1 MKDCIIYHACMV
13 KTTLYLPD
21 DLKHEVERT
30 ARERGLSEAEFLR
43 RAIRAAVSHD
53 QVPEPEVG
61 FLDSGRKPGEPGM
74 ARRVDELLDET
85 GFGEW

>member
-1 MKDCIIYHACMV
+1 MKGGIIYPTRMV

-21 DLKHEVERT
+21 DLKRDLERV
-30 ARERGLSEAEFLR
+30 AKRRGISEAELYR
-43 RAIRAAVSHD
+43 QALRAATVEE
-53 QVPEPEVG
+53 VPKPEVG

>member
-1 MKDCIIYHACMV
+1 MV

-21 DLKHEVERT
+21 ELKHELERV
-30 ARERGLSEAEFLR
+30 ARRRGISEAELYR
-43 RAIRAAVSHD
+43 QALQAAVAD
-53 QVPEPEVG
+53 EGVPVPETG